1 MKLEPY
7 FTRQNFDYVSPV
19 PLYVQLYK
27 LINSKI
33 VERIW
38 KPGDILPP
46 ERWICNELE
55 LSRTTVRQALNQLAQ
70 EGKIVRTK
78 GKGTVVVKPKL
89 RRSLNNLYNFSS
101 EMMELGMTPHS
112 KLVSFE
118 VIKPPAFAAQQLEIE
133 QKTKVYKIC
142 RLRYADNESLLLE
155 TAYIPV
161 RLCPNLTAKELND
174 SLYAMIIE
182 YTNALPAEASE
193 VYEAIALTEK
203 QANLLN
209 TKPGMPSFRIQRTSK
224 NTNGDIFE
232 YSVILA
238 PGNRNKYEITLKR
251 NSIDYTRIV

>member
-1 MKLEPY
+1 MGLESY
-7 FTRQNFDYVSPV
+7 FTKKYFDYTSAV

-27 LINSKI
+27 LMNNKI
-33 VERIW
+33 VEKIW
-38 KPGDILPP
+38 KPGDVLPP
-46 ERWICNELE
+46 ERWLCNELD

-101 EMMELGMTPHS
+101 EMIELGMTPHS

-118 VIKPPAFAAQQLEIE
+118 VMKPPAYVAQQLEID

-142 RLRYADNESLLLE
+142 RLRYGDNESLLLE

-161 RLCPNLTAKELND
+161 HLCPNLTEDALND

-182 YTNALPAEASE
+182 YTNALPAEACE

-203 QANLLN
+203 QANLLE

-232 YSVILA
+232 YSIILA

-251 NSIDYTRIV
+251 NSIDYTRVI